1 MTLTLIQTVAAPVIA
16 PRISAPASQAVTG
29 TIAPSTSAS
38 GTSIT
43 IPAGVTSVTITAVGG
58 AGGKGGDDGNI
69 GKSGTTAG
77 RVAIT
82 IAVSPGD
89 VLGLFAGNAGSAGS
103 SGTGNAG
110 GSGGAD
116 TLPQG
121 AFSINGTY
129 FQSTNFGGGA
139 GGAAG
144 SQGSS
149 GSGGGAGAAS
159 IATINSEIV
168 AIAGGAGGGGGAGTS
183 SNGAVDWNGTLQPNG
198 TNFNG
203 SSGTSLN
210 FSNSCPGSNQNG
222 DGGGGGGGGGGYY
235 GGLGGTAPMRVNECS
250 GTSGSPGGNY
260 FAPRAS
266 LIRNDLVPTTT
277 EGSIFYSYDIDAVSA
292 CSTTSQTVDIYTI
305 QKITTT
311 ANCTWTVP
319 SNVSVIDIFLVGGGG
334 GGGGDGG
341 GGGGGGAALSR
352 SAIPVAS
359 NSSLNLKVGYGGAGG
374 SWGYHFNPISG
385 DSTTVTLATGT
396 TFSALGGSGGAG
408 GPSGAGG
415 LAGVAANGG
424 FSGGAGGAGGSCY
437 NVGTTGARG
446 VSNYFY
452 GTVNT
457 YAGGGGGGSCPNG
470 AATTGAAGAD
480 GGGTGGYASSGTVNQ
495 PGSNGT
501 ANLGGGGGGGLAT
514 GTGLKLQGGKGGSGV
529 ILIRYATNELDAF
542 PASVASALSG
552 RWTPNELQILDSS
565 RKGWIDASGVN
576 ATAAV
581 TGSPT
586 IAQQSAKDSGFPTGS
601 SITNLAVSGNSS
613 AKTTLISGALS
624 NYTLMHIARYPKGAT
639 TGGRIVTANT
649 GNFISGHYN
658 FSYEGGAH
666 HNSYWITPSGTT
678 TQNKWLLST
687 DMTKL
692 YRANGRDLTYKADNG
707 QVTAATPPTGLGIN
721 NFSTEPTD
729 WQVLDLLVFNRQLT
743 NGEIRAMET
752 YLARVYGLSLDVAGT
767 TSDTDTAA
775 TMGSASSNYYFFN
788 SIGVGNTLNDT
799 FTVEAWIKPTTT
811 CDSAICQIVV
821 KENTILFGI
830 HSGILHWALYGTGKG
845 WTWTTTGIRIKPD
858 EWSHVSM
865 VKELAGDLNGS
876 LKFYLNGRLAFTQA
890 GSPYAAGTNTNSS
903 SSSYKVYDPDNN
915 WYLFGGRADQYFYGD
930 IDEIKIWSVART
942 ESQVRND
949 MTSNDGSSPNMQ
961 MYYNFNMDA
970 STYPDID
977 NTWITPILPNLAA
990 GGVARTD
997 LYTYYGSAYPT
1008 VENRVTDGPYTR
1020 VTFPRTIITKNGG
1033 WKAPTGIETVTALIV
1048 GGGGGGGYNSGGGGS
1063 GGGVLY
1069 LPTIGLTDTQ
1079 AVVVGVGGKGADV
1092 TGSTPLSGESSQLG
1106 AVVVAGGNP
1115 GQNYAVGVSGG
1126 SGVATSTGTSG
1137 AGGRGTTSSSVPGS
1151 AGGSGLSNS
1160 ITGAATIY
1168 AGGGGGGGWDASSN
1182 GGAGGAGGGGA
1193 GGTTSAK
1200 AGNSGTANTGGGGG
1214 GSSKSGFA
1222 AGYGGSGLVIIRYI
1236 TALKPS
1242 YTKPS
1247 IAYLNVGMTETF
1259 TTNVAVDSATA
1270 GLVRTFK
1277 WESTTPTSNGSY
1289 TTLKVGTGAS
1299 NAAYS
1304 WVPSDTSTT
1313 GSGYLYRL
1321 TVTDSDTAGLF
1332 ITDSSTA
1339 YAVINPALNVTSTA
1353 PTNTLAKKINISR
1366 SETFTITLGT
1376 PTYRATLSPVIPGI
1390 TIDTSTAGSVIL
1402 RIGDT
1407 ATVGTWLETLT
1418 VTDSVAA
1425 SVVIPLTINI
1435 AAPPTLLNSGEI
1447 VGNGLVLNLD
1457 AGNSQSLLFN
1467 ETTTATN
1474 AIWRDLSGNGK
1485 HAQTSGTFDSRT
1497 CTAPVY
1503 SPYQGGYMNFNGSTD
1518 CFWSP
1523 YIGYQMEKS
1532 FTVETWFKLN
1542 GTTLNTGASI
1552 ITQNYSSKNINFVL
1566 GDMLG
1571 NNTITVA
1578 FYEGTWRQCATG
1590 FKPTNGVWNHIVGTY
1605 DGANMIV
1612 YVNGVRFCTTAFTG
1626 GLSTNVS
1633 FDGTFI
1639 GRRHDGGSTYYA
1651 NGSIA
1656 TARVYRIPLTETQV
1670 AQNFNATK
1678 IRFDQ
1683 SNLNMLIPLQKY
1695 GAKTIESFTATS
1707 GYETG
1712 TVTLAVGDRNGIDW
1726 DTATVLN
1733 QINLTIQE
1741 SLTVGTY
1748 LDTVTVTDSLGQSTY
1763 LPLKMTVTKA
1773 DTLTVYVDTPTAL
1786 SYTGN
1791 QANFTPVLK
1800 TIGAV
1805 GLESG
1810 TGLSATL
1817 NFKPGGTTCATGG
1830 YCRVGDIGPAGGVIF
1845 IDTST
1850 ASSNGRIFEAA
1861 PQNWSGS
1868 DDLASVAQFCIG
1880 AAASSNISN
1889 GSQFGIGWGE
1899 TLTANFDAGCT
1910 GGAAQVAADLSLNG
1924 YSDWFVPSE
1933 NEAVQL
1939 YTYRNQVGLI
1949 QLGSNWS
1956 TGNWGYWTSTENSA
1970 SIMRVISNASG
1981 WSIGNVAKNEATKV
1995 MLRPV
2000 RSFKPCWAVD
2010 TCTSLSTT
2018 ETPTA
2023 AGLYNITPSALTNIS
2038 DLLTKYT
2045 TVTYAPSTV
2054 TINKVAPAPINIP
2067 WINTSYP
2074 DTFTVT
2080 FTAATGNQVI
2090 RYSTTN
2096 GTASGCTFDY
2106 KKIYTTSQGTCT
2118 VTITRAADRNF
2129 TADTTTATILFLTFV
2144 NSQPTGQVGSGATI
2158 ALNGATSLETSTVL
2172 PPSITGLSTLTLSIG
2187 AGGTFTITG
2196 TGFTGSIEVKFWR
2209 NKVLSATSGNGTT
2222 IEIPVASIG
2231 SIGAASGRISV
2242 TTSAGQAVSV
2252 DSLTITP

>member
-1 MTLTLIQTVAAPVIA
+1 
-16 PRISAPASQAVTG
+16 
-29 TIAPSTSAS
+29 
-38 GTSIT
+38 
-43 IPAGVTSVTITAVGG
+43 
-58 AGGKGGDDGNI
+58 
-69 GKSGTTAG
+69 
-77 RVAIT
+77 
-82 IAVSPGD
+82 
-89 VLGLFAGNAGSAGS
+89 
-103 SGTGNAG
+103 
-110 GSGGAD
+110 
-116 TLPQG
+116 
-121 AFSINGTY
+121 
-129 FQSTNFGGGA
+129 
-139 GGAAG
+139 
-144 SQGSS
+144 
-149 GSGGGAGAAS
+149 
-159 IATINSEIV
+159 
-168 AIAGGAGGGGGAGTS
+168 
-183 SNGAVDWNGTLQPNG
+183 
-198 TNFNG
+198 
-203 SSGTSLN
+203 
-210 FSNSCPGSNQNG
+210 
-222 DGGGGGGGGGGYY
+222 
-235 GGLGGTAPMRVNECS
+235 
-250 GTSGSPGGNY
+250 
-260 FAPRAS
+260 
-266 LIRNDLVPTTT
+266 
-277 EGSIFYSYDIDAVSA
+277 
-292 CSTTSQTVDIYTI
+292 
-305 QKITTT
+305 
-311 ANCTWTVP
+311 
-319 SNVSVIDIFLVGGGG
+319 
-334 GGGGDGG
+334 
-341 GGGGGGAALSR
+341 
-352 SAIPVAS
+352 
-359 NSSLNLKVGYGGAGG
+359 
-374 SWGYHFNPISG
+374 
-385 DSTTVTLATGT
+385 
-396 TFSALGGSGGAG
+396 
-408 GPSGAGG
+408 
-415 LAGVAANGG
+415 
-424 FSGGAGGAGGSCY
+424 
-437 NVGTTGARG
+437 
-446 VSNYFY
+446 
-452 GTVNT
+452 
-457 YAGGGGGGSCPNG
+457 
-470 AATTGAAGAD
+470 
-480 GGGTGGYASSGTVNQ
+480 
-495 PGSNGT
+495 
-501 ANLGGGGGGGLAT
+501 
-514 GTGLKLQGGKGGSGV
+514 
-529 ILIRYATNELDAF
+529 
-542 PASVASALSG
+542 
-552 RWTPNELQILDSS
+552 
-565 RKGWIDASGVN
+565 
-576 ATAAV
+576 
-581 TGSPT
+581 
-586 IAQQSAKDSGFPTGS
+586 
-601 SITNLAVSGNSS
+601 
-613 AKTTLISGALS
+613 
-624 NYTLMHIARYPKGAT
+624 
-639 TGGRIVTANT
+639 
-649 GNFISGHYN
+649 
-658 FSYEGGAH
+658 
-666 HNSYWITPSGTT
+666 
-678 TQNKWLLST
+678 
-687 DMTKL
+687 
-692 YRANGRDLTYKADNG
+692 
-707 QVTAATPPTGLGIN
+707 
-721 NFSTEPTD
+721 
-729 WQVLDLLVFNRQLT
+729 
-743 NGEIRAMET
+743 
-752 YLARVYGLSLDVAGT
+752 
-767 TSDTDTAA
+767 
-775 TMGSASSNYYFFN
+775 
-788 SIGVGNTLNDT
+788 
-799 FTVEAWIKPTTT
+799 
-811 CDSAICQIVV
+811 
-821 KENTILFGI
+821 
-830 HSGILHWALYGTGKG
+830 
-845 WTWTTTGIRIKPD
+845 
-858 EWSHVSM
+858 M